1 MERGIDESNKKPRLD
16 TRARQRLELKA
27 LRKENEELLSERAQ
41 LLEKIQSLETASKP
55 QTKQPEEL
63 KVAAENDL
71 LRTELE
77 QHKQLMKSFNS
88 LLGEQPVSLEA
99 EHVIY
104 GEGAGR
110 YRLQYARPL

>member
-1 MERGIDESNKKPRLD
+1 MDTATTPPRTKKRRLD
-16 TRARQRLELKA
+16 TRARQRLELLA
-27 LRKENEELLSERAQ
+27 LRSENKDLLCERVE
-41 LLEKIQSLETASKP
+41 LLEKIRSLERASKP
-55 QTKQPEEL
+55 QTGRAEEI

-77 QHKQLMKSFNS
+77 QHKQLMKSFEA

-104 GEGAGR
+104 GEGAGMMDGSG
-110 YRLQYARPL
+110 